1 MAITGKDYLD
11 GRRQAAE
18 ERMRFGLA
26 SGPSYGN
33 TPLVWGDQLFGFELP
48 PTGTV
53 EPPTALRVGATQNG
67 LDVILVASHSNE
79 GNLTVSAGC
88 KLTLDLMHCDTPDGE
103 FEEVGPSVCITA
115 PAEGLTIGR
124 DEQLARFALGNM
136 VKPWC
141 KVKLTIDGT
150 ISGGNIDIALGY
162 VAR

>member
-1 MAITGKDYLD
+1 MAITGKDFLD

-18 ERMRFGLA
+18 ERRRFGLA
-26 SGPSYGN
+26 GGPSFGN
-33 TPLVWGDQLFGFELP
+33 VPNVWGDQLFGFELS

-79 GNLTVSAGC
+79 GDLTVSAGC

-103 FEEVGPSVCITA
+103 FEEVGPSICVTA
-115 PAEGLTIGR
+115 PAEGLTVGR
-124 DEQLARFALGNM
+124 DEQIIRFALGNM
-136 VKPWC
+136 VKPWA
-141 KVKLTIDGT
+141 KLKLTIDGT
-150 ISGGNIDIALGY
+150 ISGGNIDVALGY

>member
-26 SGPSYGN
+26 CGPAYGN
-33 TPLVWGDQLFGFELP
+33 VPTVWGDQLFGFEMT

-88 KLTLDLMHCDTPDGE
+88 KLTLDLLHADTADGE
-103 FEEVGPSVCITA
+103 FEEVGPSICVTA
-115 PAEGLTIGR
+115 PAEGLTVGR
-124 DEQLARFALGNM
+124 DEQIIRFALGNM
-136 VKPWC
+136 VKPWAM
-141 KVKLTIDGT
+141 VKLTIDGT
-150 ISGGNIDIALGY
+150 ISGGTIDVALGY

>member
-48 PTGTV
+48 PTGTM

-79 GNLTVSAGC
+79 GDLTVSAGC
-88 KLTLDLMHCDTPDGE
+88 KMTLDLMHCDTPDGE
-103 FEEVGPSVCITA
+103 FTEVGPSVCITA

-124 DEQLARFALGNM
+124 DELIARFALGNM
-136 VKPWC
+136 VKPWA